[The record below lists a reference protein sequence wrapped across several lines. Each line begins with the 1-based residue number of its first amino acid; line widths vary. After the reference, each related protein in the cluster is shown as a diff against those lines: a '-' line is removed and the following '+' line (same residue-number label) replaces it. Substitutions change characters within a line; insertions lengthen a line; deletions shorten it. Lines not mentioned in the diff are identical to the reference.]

1 MMNDWKIILFFL
13 LCLTFLRG
21 LWEMAA
27 QLVKL
32 LKTVQ
37 ILFFPNFNIYEFV
50 SPEERPV
57 G

>member
-1 MMNDWKIILFFL
+1 
-13 LCLTFLRG
+13 
-21 LWEMAA
+21 MAA